1 MYLSSKSKVMYFK
14 QQDYLTCLSNALNS
28 VRKYDKGLSMSASQL
43 IRWGIFVGCIQYRSK
58 FDTRFSLVPLEVFEF
73 SKEKVTRKITF
84 PFGKHQS

>member
-1 MYLSSKSKVMYFK
+1 MYLK

-28 VRKYDKGLSMSASQL
+28 VRKYDKGLSMSNSQL
-43 IRWGIFVGCIQYRSK
+43 IRWGISVGTCSTDQ

-84 PFGKHQS
+84 PFGKHINHKRQKQN